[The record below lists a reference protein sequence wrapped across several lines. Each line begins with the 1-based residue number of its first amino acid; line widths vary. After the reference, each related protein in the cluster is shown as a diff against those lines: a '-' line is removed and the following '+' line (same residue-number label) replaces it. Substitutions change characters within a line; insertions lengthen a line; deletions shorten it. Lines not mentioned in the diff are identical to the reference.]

1 MVSQTSRY
9 HKPQGVY
16 TYGIVIPSY
25 IFVRKAKLEWSCG
38 PVITLPEALWL
49 QTRKLCEIQ

>member
-25 IFVRKAKLEWSCG
+25 VFVRKAKLEWSCG

-49 QTRKLCEIQ
+49 QTRKFCEIQ